1 MPSTVHNKN
10 NRKAD
15 NETERIHW
23 AVFGGYRR
31 RVYAAAGPLSE
42 EEMHWRPDAE
52 SNCIAFLIWHSA
64 RVEDR
69 LINVFARG
77 TDEVWLRDG
86 WSTKTGIPEGDHG
99 VNYTLEQVAAFPA
112 ITKEQ
117 LQQYFDSVREGT
129 LEYLRGLS
137 DDDFDEVPIDRS
149 PFPENPAS
157 VRYFSGRSVGSIM
170 RQLIGEQDQ
179 HLGQVSFV
187 RGLKRGFGK

>member
-1 MPSTVHNKN
+1 MKL
-10 NRKAD
+10 
-15 NETERIHW
+15 NEFIEQCLED
-23 AVFGGYRR
+23 YRR
-31 RVYAAAGPLSE
+31 RVYGAAGPLSE

-86 WSTKTGIPEGDHG
+86 WSAKTGIPEGDHG

-117 LQQYFDSVREGT
+117 LQEYFDSVREGT

-137 DDDFDEVPIDRS
+137 DDDFDEVPVDRS

-187 RGLKRGFGK
+187 RGMKRGFGK